1 MSILKYYFL
10 RYNIIRYINLVIKSR
25 VKSLKV
31 IKVCESTVYTTNGTK
46 IMEDVINIKIDG
58 KEIHLVDILGSQKD
72 LKGVIVEIDLDKHG
86 IFIDTN

>member
-31 IKVCESTVYTTNGTK
+31 IKVCESTVYTTDDTK
-46 IMEDVINIKIDG
+46 IMGDVINIKIDG
-58 KEIHLVDILGSQKD
+58 EKIHLIDILGSQKD